1 MNSTE
6 DVFSDAELAEFET
19 DCKRM
24 DVPLPVILAF
34 LKLMRKKGVQGASR
48 VIISD
53 RRIIAALD
61 RAAELPHWWK
71 SARLHYFCPKMTHAQ
86 IAQVIGAKREAVTR
100 YLHDVQ
106 ITEEVWANLPT
117 EDY

>member
-1 MNSTE
+1 MSSTE
-6 DVFSDAELAEFET
+6 DTFSDQELSEFEA

-48 VIISD
+48 VVISD

-61 RAAELPHWWK
+61 RAAETPLWWRA
-71 SARLHYFCPKMTHAQ
+71 ARIHYFCPKMTHEQ
-86 IAQVIGAKREAVTR
+86 IARVIGSKREAVSK
-100 YLHDVQ
+100 YLRDVQ
-106 ITEEVWANLPT
+106 ITEEVWTNMPI
-117 EDY
+117 EE

>member
-1 MNSTE
+1 MSLTE
-6 DVFSDAELAEFET
+6 DSFSEVELAEFET

-34 LKLMRKKGVQGASR
+34 LKLMRKKGVQGSSR
-48 VIISD
+48 VIVSD

-61 RAAELPHWWK
+61 RAAETPLWWRAAK
-71 SARLHYFCPKMTHAQ
+71 IHYFCPKMTQEQ
-86 IAQVIGAKREAVTR
+86 IALVIGANRKLVMR
-100 YLHDVQ
+100 YLQDVQ

-117 EDY
+117 ED

>member
-1 MNSTE
+1 MSLIE
-6 DVFSDAELAEFET
+6 DTFSDQELSEFEA

-48 VIISD
+48 VVISD

-61 RAAELPHWWK
+61 RAADIPLWWR
-71 SARLHYFCPKMTHAQ
+71 ANRIHYFCPKMTHEQ
-86 IAQVIGAKREAVTR
+86 IARIIGSKRESVTR
-100 YLHDVQ
+100 YIRDVQ
-106 ITEEVWANLPT
+106 ITEDVWANLPN
-117 EDY
+117 ED